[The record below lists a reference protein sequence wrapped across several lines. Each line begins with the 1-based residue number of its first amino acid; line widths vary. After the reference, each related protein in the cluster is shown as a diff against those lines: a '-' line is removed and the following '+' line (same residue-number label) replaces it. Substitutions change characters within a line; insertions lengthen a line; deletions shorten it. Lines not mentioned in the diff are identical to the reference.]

1 MDTVKP
7 KRFSFSGFGSLTRS
21 LSFSSTKSKEEDPGL
36 PSPPSEEELKKS
48 KRAQKSKS
56 LYIKSFRRSTGDTPK
71 TTFDPSEATQTNSKE
86 VKNAIRRS
94 LSAVLYATPHSSS
107 ENTNKLV
114 PILVTSDLSD
124 SVGGIMMSEPG
135 KSQEEVVEQKKD
147 KKKAVEYDNTLEVFS
162 NKQND
167 AVTILWQGYGYTVQY
182 DRETPEVA
190 SEILHK
196 PENVT
201 DTPQYLQSRFEK
213 EVWTSYRGLIHPLH
227 LFKTT
232 QEEEVVDQGRWAG
245 LSVSELR
252 RYYDNYGSMMLKIRE
267 TRMIQQQRQYH
278 CLSDANK
285 EWIIMSPTEA
295 EQKVNEMP

>member
-7 KRFSFSGFGSLTRS
+7 KRFSFSGFGSSLSRS
-21 LSFSSTKSKEEDPGL
+21 LSFSSTKSKDEDPGL
-36 PSPPSEEELKKS
+36 PSPPSEDELRKN
-48 KRAQKSKS
+48 KRTQKTKS

-71 TTFDPSEATQTNSKE
+71 TTFDPSEANQPNSKE

-94 LSAVLYATPHSSS
+94 LSAVLYATPHASS

-124 SVGGIMMSEPG
+124 SVGGIMISEPG
-135 KSQEEVVEQKKD
+135 KSQDEEVINKKE
-147 KKKAVEYDNTLEVFS
+147 KKKAVEYDNTLEIFS

-182 DRETPEVA
+182 DREALEVA
-190 SEILHK
+190 SEILQEE
-196 PENVT
+196 ENVT
-201 DTPQYLQSRFEK
+201 DTPHYLESRFEK

-227 LFKTT
+227 LFEAK
-232 QEEEVVDQGRWAG
+232 EEVVDRGRWAG
-245 LSVSELR
+245 LGVSELR

-278 CLSDANK
+278 CLTDVNK

-295 EQKVNEMP
+295 ERKVDDMS